1 MNCDAVRKKAV
12 FLDPR
17 NDFQP
22 RSVPIEV
29 RKDPLTGR
37 TARICHFRAL
47 EWERPDL
54 KRRIADSRKTCPFC
68 PERVMTFTPAFPAEL
83 LPEERMVSGE
93 MVLFPNLAPYDSVGA
108 VAVMGAPHF
117 IPMGEFESERIL
129 NAFRLARD
137 FFLRVERLDH
147 PEAVYHLINWNYM
160 PPSGS
165 TIVHP
170 HLQVFSTSSA
180 PNLMR
185 QELKAAAG
193 YRERTGR
200 NYWED
205 MVASEMRSE
214 RFLGSFGRTTWFSAY
229 APMGAVGDVLAVVEG
244 VSSTLELSDDDLS
257 DLAKG
262 INAAMR
268 GYDKMGLYSFNM
280 NFFTG
285 TKGDDHSRF
294 HLLFSPRTFYSQ
306 ALGTPDAGALRILF
320 NETVCMAY
328 PETIGEKLKPE
339 FESRV

>member
-1 MNCDAVRKKAV
+1 MNCEAIRKEAVL
-12 FLDPR
+12 LDPR
-17 NDFQP
+17 KDFQP

-54 KRRIADSRKTCPFC
+54 GRLIADSQETCPFC
-68 PERVMTFTPAFPAEL
+68 PERVMKFTPTFSEEL
-83 LPEERMVSGE
+83 LPEGRMVSGE

-117 IPMGEFESERIL
+117 IPMGEFESERIA
-129 NAFRLARD
+129 NAFRLARE
-137 FFLRVERLDH
+137 FFHRVERLDH
-147 PEAVYHLINWNYM
+147 PEAVYHLVNWNYM

-180 PNLMR
+180 PNLMQ
-185 QELKAAAG
+185 QELEAAAR
-193 YRERTGR
+193 YREATGR

-205 MVASEMRSE
+205 MVASETRSE
-214 RFLGSFGRTTWFSAY
+214 RFLGAFGRTTWFSAY
-229 APMGAVGDVLAVVEG
+229 APMGTVGDVLAVVEG

-262 INAAMR
+262 LGAAMR

-285 TKGDDHSRF
+285 AKGDDHSRF
-294 HLLFSPRTFYSQ
+294 HLLFSPRTFFSQ

-320 NETVCMAY
+320 NETVCMTY